1 MVHEQPHLYFGI
13 GPETAMQKE
22 EETAVEGVF
31 QLVSLQQKPVLH
43 LNYCLDSLRQWLR
56 KLVHFVEDTFPP
68 GLS

>member
-1 MVHEQPHLYFGI
+1 
-13 GPETAMQKE
+13 MQKE

-31 QLVSLQQKPVLH
+31 QRVSLQQKPVLH
-43 LNYCLDSLRQWLR
+43 LNHCLDSLRQWLR